1 MGNCKKTIDLG
12 NIVITIEDVRPS
24 VNHSC
29 GCSVPQHRVAPMREP
44 DGFDAHIDRPRRE
57 NYGGWAPAAERA
69 FREDLAKYRNAER
82 AVKACDWPTR
92 EPMGNVQ
99 NWPAPQRQ
107 TVAPRHSSACSC
119 GCHNNWPTRDL
130 RVGGG
135 LVPVGSVVVD
145 HTWDGEP
152 IFRVN
157 R

>member
-1 MGNCKKTIDLG
+1 MGNCKKTINLG
-12 NIVITIEDVRPS
+12 NIVITIEDARPS
-24 VNHSC
+24 VSNTC
-29 GCSVPQHRVAPMREP
+29 RCAQHRVAPMREP

-69 FREDLAKYRNAER
+69 FREDLAKYRKAES
-82 AVKACDWPTR
+82 AVKACNWPTR
-92 EPMGNVQ
+92 EPMGNIQ
-99 NWPAPQRQ
+99 NAPVVHR
-107 TVAPRHSSACSC
+107 TVTRPTSCTC
-119 GCHNNWPTRDL
+119 GCSNNWPTRDL